1 MFEYLLG
8 GFTSVDIFDFPNHP
22 EHLIGILR
30 FFTLVVETVGTEID
44 DAYSAASAIIL
55 RRTADVACVNPP
67 LAQKTLVKKPSPPK
81 MLKKVTFFYI
91 NSNQHLVYFF
101 QMVEIFLC
109 ILNVF
114 ISVNNVPK
122 SLLTL
127 ASDNFWIIVWIMP
140 KIIKAHSNKIAR
152 LKPSLVKYDFLPVLT
167 SFAAS
172 FVISKTSI
180 FTKKQD
186 G

>member
-1 MFEYLLG
+1 
-8 GFTSVDIFDFPNHP
+8 
-22 EHLIGILR
+22 
-30 FFTLVVETVGTEID
+30 
-44 DAYSAASAIIL
+44 
-55 RRTADVACVNPP
+55 
-67 LAQKTLVKKPSPPK
+67 
-81 MLKKVTFFYI
+81 
-91 NSNQHLVYFF
+91 
-101 QMVEIFLC
+101 MVEIFLC
-109 ILNVF
+109 ILNDF

-140 KIIKAHSNKIAR
+140 KIVKAHSNKIAR

-180 FTKKQD
+180 FTKKNKMDENIFRLQ
-186 G
+186 GKYLFSHTLYNETFVISRNF

>member
-1 MFEYLLG
+1 
-8 GFTSVDIFDFPNHP
+8 
-22 EHLIGILR
+22 
-30 FFTLVVETVGTEID
+30 
-44 DAYSAASAIIL
+44 
-55 RRTADVACVNPP
+55 
-67 LAQKTLVKKPSPPK
+67 
-81 MLKKVTFFYI
+81 
-91 NSNQHLVYFF
+91 
-101 QMVEIFLC
+101 MVEIFLC
-109 ILNVF
+109 ILNDF

-140 KIIKAHSNKIAR
+140 KIVKAHSNKIAR

-180 FTKKQD
+180 FTKKTRWMKTYFD
-186 G
+186 YREYLFFTYFV

>member
-1 MFEYLLG
+1 
-8 GFTSVDIFDFPNHP
+8 
-22 EHLIGILR
+22 
-30 FFTLVVETVGTEID
+30 
-44 DAYSAASAIIL
+44 
-55 RRTADVACVNPP
+55 
-67 LAQKTLVKKPSPPK
+67 
-81 MLKKVTFFYI
+81 
-91 NSNQHLVYFF
+91 
-101 QMVEIFLC
+101 MVEIFLC
-109 ILNVF
+109 ILNDF

-140 KIIKAHSNKIAR
+140 KIVKAHSNKIAR

-180 FTKKQD
+180 FTKKTRWMKTYFD
-186 G
+186 YREIPIFHILCIMRLLSFLEISRILHASLNLF